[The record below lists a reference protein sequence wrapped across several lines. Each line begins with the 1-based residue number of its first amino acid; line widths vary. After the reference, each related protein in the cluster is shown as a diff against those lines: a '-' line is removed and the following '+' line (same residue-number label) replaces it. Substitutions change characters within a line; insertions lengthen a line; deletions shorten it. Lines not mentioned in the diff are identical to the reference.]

1 MVLAQR
7 EPTPLAGG
15 AVVPDGCSWNEEKRD
30 KGITPMTQIERHQRN
45 AVARLI
51 EMREHNDALM
61 KDVEAE
67 RDRLLTQG
75 NLILPPI
82 WSQFGPKPAHHGM
95 APMASPDRRLH
106 AYAARHA
113 RGPAG

>member
-1 MVLAQR
+1 MTR
-7 EPTPLAGG
+7 
-15 AVVPDGCSWNEEKRD
+15 NERN
-30 KGITPMTQIERHQRN
+30 QRN

-51 EMREHNDALM
+51 EMREHNDTLM
-61 KDVEAE
+61 KEVEAE

-75 NLILPPI
+75 NLILPSV

-106 AYAARHA
+106 GHAARHA